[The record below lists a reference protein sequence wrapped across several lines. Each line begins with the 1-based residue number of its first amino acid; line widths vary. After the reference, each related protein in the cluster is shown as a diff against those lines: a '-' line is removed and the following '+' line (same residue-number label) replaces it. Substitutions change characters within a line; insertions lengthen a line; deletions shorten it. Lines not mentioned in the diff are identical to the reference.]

1 LKVGDSGKRGVMM
14 KILLVEDEENV
25 ADFIRRGLEE
35 EGFVVDVSYDG
46 KDGFVK
52 ATSGE
57 YDLMILDIM
66 LPGVDGID
74 LCKLI
79 RMKEIITPILM
90 LTAKD
95 TVEDKVKGLDSGAD
109 DYLTKPFSFDEL
121 LARIRALIRRKSLS
135 VEPLHCAD
143 LKLDPLKRKVS
154 RAGKEIYL
162 RPKEFALLEFLLRN
176 KNMVMSRAEILKNV
190 WGYDFDPS
198 TNVVDVHINFLR
210 DKIDR
215 EYEKKLIRTVR
226 GAGYMIREDG

>member
-1 LKVGDSGKRGVMM
+1 MKR
-14 KILLVEDEENV
+14 LLVEDEENV

-35 EGFVVDVSYDG
+35 EGFVVDVSFDG

-176 KNMVMSRAEILKNV
+176 KNKVMSRSEILRNV
-190 WGYDFDPS
+190 WGYDFDPA

>member
-1 LKVGDSGKRGVMM
+1 M

-35 EGFVVDVSYDG
+35 EGFVVDVSHDG

-95 TVEDKVKGLDSGAD
+95 TVEDKVKGLDSGDD

-143 LKLDPLKRKVS
+143 LKLDSLKRKVT
-154 RAGKEIYL
+154 RAGREIYL

-176 KNMVMSRAEILKNV
+176 KNKVMSRAEILKNV
-190 WGYDFDPS
+190 WGYDFDPA

>member
-1 LKVGDSGKRGVMM
+1 M

-35 EGFVVDVSYDG
+35 EEFIVDVSYDG
-46 KDGFVK
+46 KDGFLK
-52 ATSGE
+52 ATTDE
-57 YDLMILDIM
+57 YDLIILDVM
-66 LPGVDGID
+66 LPGVDGVD

-95 TVEDKVKGLDSGAD
+95 TIEDKVRGLDSGAD
-109 DYLTKPFSFDEL
+109 DYLTKPFAFDEL

-135 VEPLHCAD
+135 VEPLKCAD

-154 RAGKEIYL
+154 RAGKDIYL
-162 RPKEFALLEFLLRN
+162 RPKEFGLLEFLMRN
-176 KNMVMSRAEILKNV
+176 KNKVVSRSEILKNV
-190 WGYDFDPS
+190 WGYDFDPA

-215 EYEKKLIRTVR
+215 DYDKKLIKTVR
-226 GAGYMIREDG
+226 GSGYMIREDD

>member
-1 LKVGDSGKRGVMM
+1 M

-35 EGFVVDVSYDG
+35 EEFVVDVSYDG
-46 KDGFVK
+46 KDGFLK
-52 ATSGE
+52 ATTDE
-57 YDLMILDIM
+57 YDLIILDVM
-66 LPGVDGID
+66 LPGVDGVD

-95 TVEDKVKGLDSGAD
+95 TIEDKVKGLDSGAD
-109 DYLTKPFSFDEL
+109 DYLTKPFAFDEL

-135 VEPLHCAD
+135 VEPLRCAD

-154 RAGKEIYL
+154 RAGKDIYL
-162 RPKEFALLEFLLRN
+162 RPKEFGLLEFLMRN
-176 KNMVMSRAEILKNV
+176 KNKVVSRSEILKNV
-190 WGYDFDPS
+190 WGYDFDPA

-215 EYEKKLIRTVR
+215 DYDKKLIKTVR
-226 GAGYMIREDG
+226 GAGYMIREDD

>member
-1 LKVGDSGKRGVMM
+1 M

>member
-1 LKVGDSGKRGVMM
+1 M

-35 EGFVVDVSYDG
+35 EEFVVDVCHDG
-46 KDGFVK
+46 KEGFVK

-143 LKLDPLKRKVS
+143 LKLDSLKRKVT
-154 RAGKEIYL
+154 RAGREIYL

-176 KNMVMSRAEILKNV
+176 KNKVMSRAEILKNV
-190 WGYDFDPS
+190 WGYDFDPA

>member
-1 LKVGDSGKRGVMM
+1 M

-176 KNMVMSRAEILKNV
+176 KNRVMSRAEILKNV

>member
-1 LKVGDSGKRGVMM
+1 MM

-35 EGFVVDVSYDG
+35 EEFVVDVSHDG

-143 LKLDPLKRKVS
+143 LKLDSLKRKVT
-154 RAGKEIYL
+154 RAGREIYL

-176 KNMVMSRAEILKNV
+176 KNKVMSRAEILKNV
-190 WGYDFDPS
+190 WGYDFDPA

>member
-1 LKVGDSGKRGVMM
+1 M

-35 EGFVVDVSYDG
+35 EEFVVDVSHDG

-143 LKLDPLKRKVS
+143 LKLDSLKRKVT
-154 RAGKEIYL
+154 RAGREIYL

-176 KNMVMSRAEILKNV
+176 KNKVMSRAEILKNV
-190 WGYDFDPS
+190 WGYDFDPA